1 MLGAPMELI
10 PTDSQDPGRPEPAG
24 GDEERSRDATARVSR
39 RRFTFDCSRTPHA
52 TVIALGGELDVVCAD
67 AFKRRFGEAT
77 EDEPA
82 HVVMDLRELTFLDST
97 GLALLLRVNEIAQ
110 DGGFA
115 LSIVSVEDDPPSKIF
130 RMTGTDK
137 ILPLV
142 GELPNLPTSG

>member
-1 MLGAPMELI
+1 MELI
-10 PTDSQDPGRPEPAG
+10 PTDSQDADRREQVREE
-24 GDEERSRDATARVSR
+24 EERSRQAPPPVSR

-67 AFKRRFGEAT
+67 AFKRRFAEAT

-82 HVVMDLRELTFLDST
+82 HVVIDVRELTFIDSM
-97 GLALLLRVNEIAQ
+97 GLALLLRVNEIAR

-142 GELPNLPTSG
+142 GELPDFPTGV